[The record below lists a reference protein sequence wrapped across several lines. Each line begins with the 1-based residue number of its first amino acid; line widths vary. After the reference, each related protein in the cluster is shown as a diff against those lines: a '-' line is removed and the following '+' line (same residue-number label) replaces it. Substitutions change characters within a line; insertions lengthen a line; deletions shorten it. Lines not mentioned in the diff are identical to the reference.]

1 MPKDWPEDYVA
12 WDQPMIHHNVLIVL
26 PEHLRSL
33 MGWLAGRRRLDED
46 ITIFN
51 WCEAGA
57 IVVAVVGI

>member
-12 WDQPMIHHNVLIVL
+12 WDQPMIRHNVLIVL
-26 PEHLRSL
+26 PERLRSL
-33 MGWLAGRRRLDED
+33 MGWLAGRRQLDED
-46 ITIFN
+46 IIIFN